1 MNIETEIEDRIIAAA
16 NALYEQNGRTAFPK
30 VDMVRK
36 EARANMNDVSET
48 MKKWRVSQMAK
59 PDPVV
64 VVHVPQ
70 AIAEANQAAL
80 AMLWQSAQE
89 LSNNALIAA
98 QKGWESDRQV
108 ADQLRKEMADAV
120 DVKVTELETAQAEI
134 KKLQATELQSFASLA
149 QLQKDIDGLRQAMAA
164 AESAAEQM
172 ALQVAAKHAAEVE
185 QLNKSFEEER
195 ARHQEAFQQL
205 RDELIEQNNKFTDER
220 DQLRA
225 KIIHEQELAAAA
237 EQQRELQ
244 HQSDDERV
252 SRAEELQKEAQQAAA
267 VAGEKAAELRGKVD
281 AMQTQIADLFKII
294 ALWQQPHGQDS
305 SPVNLPTTG
314 ETQ

>member
-1 MNIETEIEDRIIAAA
+1 MNIEKEIEDRIIAAA

-30 VDMVRK
+30 VDAVRK

-70 AIAEANQAAL
+70 AISEANQAAL
-80 AMLWQSAQE
+80 VMLWQSAQE

-98 QKGWESDRQV
+98 QKGWDADRQA
-108 ADQLRKEMADAV
+108 ADQLRKEIADAV
-120 DVKVTELETAQAEI
+120 DVKVAELEAAQAQI
-134 KKLQATELQSFASLA
+134 KQLQASEAQSLSSHV
-149 QLQKDIDGLRQAMAA
+149 QLQKDMDGLRLAMVA

-172 ALQVAAKHAAEVE
+172 ALQMAAKHAAEVE
-185 QLNKSFEEER
+185 QLKKSFEEER
-195 ARHQEAFQQL
+195 VRHQDAIQQL

-244 HQSDDERV
+244 HQGDDERI
-252 SRAEELQKEAQQAAA
+252 SRAEELQKEAQQAAS

-294 ALWQQPHGQDS
+294 ALRQQPQGQDS